1 MEKYELLEKKK
12 EELRILQEKI
22 NEGPQNSFLKTFL
35 GPLGL
40 AFLGLSLAIF
50 LKMTDVQKIGIF
62 IIIFIISLSIYTLRT
77 QKKNEREKKRQI
89 AERLALQKEIVS
101 LSREIK
107 NENN

>member
-40 AFLGLSLAIF
+40 AFIGLSLGVF
-50 LKMTDVQKIGIF
+50 LKMTDVQKIAIF
-62 IIIFIISLSIYTLRT
+62 VIIFTASLIIYTLKTR
-77 QKKNEREKKRQI
+77 KRNEIEKQRQI
-89 AERLALQKEIVS
+89 AKRLALQKEIVS